1 MLKVM
6 DVREGNLSAE
16 SLCRTRRGSYNHA
29 MPVFDDKQEEL
40 EHYETMM
47 GVPRGRLAVTMDMI
61 TDAMALVGQHGVYC
75 QSQRWPGKPVMDIQ
89 IIMKSLTDAKELIQS
104 VMEELKS
111 KAS

>member
-1 MLKVM
+1 M
-6 DVREGNLSAE
+6 SARP
-16 SLCRTRRGSYNHA
+16 LCRMNGHGYNLG
-29 MPVFDDKQEEL
+29 MPVFDEKQEEL

-47 GVPRGRLAVTMDMI
+47 GVPRGRLAVTMDAI

-104 VMEELKS
+104 VMEELK
-111 KAS
+111 KKT